1 MRRSAFIAG
10 ATGAAIL
17 GARATADA
25 QLLPG
30 QTYLQ
35 QLSIGVSVPLSGP
48 LQKYGTQVVAGVRAS
63 IDYVNRYMSAM
74 QGRIYGIRAFDD
86 QDSSTVATTNV
97 QIAANDPS
105 VIAMIGNLTADVTIT
120 NIPNYQN
127 VGFALIVPATT
138 DDGVTDRGY
147 RNVFRLPT
155 KDITEGL
162 LFARA
167 TLMGRKP
174 VVAIAVALDDGY
186 GYDVA
191 RGFTQQ
197 AKNDRHQADTMLF
210 PAKGFDPANAARAV
224 VAREPAF
231 VFLAGRTSDLG
242 PLAEALRLAGYIGEF
257 GASNGFYGEATT
269 ASYATVMANALVST
283 SLPPLDKIPDQIQ
296 QYTFLGNQTRA
307 DHGVFGVRFRE
318 RADRHPGFAAGQRDD
333 SPDPPERAA
342 DRRHLRHPLRTV
354 LVRRERR
361 PDAGEHLSLQDHQ
374 GRLRFRQTGHRYALR
389 DLSG

>member
-35 QLSIGVSVPLSGP
+35 QLSVGVSVPLSGP

-167 TLMGRKP
+167 T
-174 VVAIAVALDDGY
+174 
-186 GYDVA
+186 
-191 RGFTQQ
+191 T
-197 AKNDRHQADTMLF
+197 DT
-210 PAKGFDPANAARAV
+210 ATTSRAV
-224 VAREPAF
+224 SRSRP
-231 VFLAGRTSDLG
+231 R
-242 PLAEALRLAGYIGEF
+242 
-257 GASNGFYGEATT
+257 TT
-269 ASYATVMANALVST
+269 AIKPTPCSFRPRASIRPT
-283 SLPPLDKIPDQIQ
+283 PPGRWSR
-296 QYTFLGNQTRA
+296 GN
-307 DHGVFGVRFRE
+307 
-318 RADRHPGFAAGQRDD
+318 
-333 SPDPPERAA
+333 PP
-342 DRRHLRHPLRTV
+342 
-354 LVRRERR
+354 
-361 PDAGEHLSLQDHQ
+361 SC
-374 GRLRFRQTGHRYALR
+374 
-389 DLSG
+389 S

>member
-1 MRRSAFIAG
+1 MRRSTFIAG

-17 GARATADA
+17 GARAAADA

-35 QLSIGVSVPLSGP
+35 QLSVGVSVPLSGP

-186 GYDVA
+186 GFDVA
-191 RGFTQQ
+191 RGITQQ

-296 QYTFLGNQTRA
+296 QYTFLGNQLGQITAFSAFGFASAQIAILASQRANATTRLTLLSA
-307 DHGVFGVRFRE
+307 LQTGGTYDTLLGPFSFGVNGDPTLANIFLYKITK
-318 RADRHPGFAAGQRDD
+318 DGFVFVKPAIAT
-333 SPDPPERAA
+333 PY
-342 DRRHLRHPLRTV
+342 V
-354 LVRRERR
+354 I
-361 PDAGEHLSLQDHQ
+361 
-374 GRLRFRQTGHRYALR
+374 
-389 DLSG
+389 